1 MCQCKFALM
10 ATAAVFLA
18 QFWHTHCAKMV
29 KIGLKMYFDSGSESL
44 YLRDFCGGGD
54 QDRTDDLLIANQ
66 TLSQLSYTPTAGA
79 HPKGKCALWEGQA
92 CSYVSVFLNGAIPA
106 IIRRTTTIQT
116 KEAAS

>member
-44 YLRDFCGGGD
+44 YLLDFCGGGD
-54 QDRTDDLLIANQ
+54 QDRTDDLLIGSRESS
-66 TLSQLSYTPTAGA
+66 LSGEEKWKKTNPEFGPSTFSTSMSA
-79 HPKGKCALWEGQA
+79 
-92 CSYVSVFLNGAIPA
+92 
-106 IIRRTTTIQT
+106 R
-116 KEAAS
+116 